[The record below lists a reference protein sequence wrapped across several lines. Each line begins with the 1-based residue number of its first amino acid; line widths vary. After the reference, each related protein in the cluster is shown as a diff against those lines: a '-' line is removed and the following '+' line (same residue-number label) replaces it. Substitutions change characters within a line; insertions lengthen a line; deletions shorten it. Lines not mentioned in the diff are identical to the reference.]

1 MRPAARMPKL
11 TRRSRILI
19 AVGAV
24 IVLLLLIGPRL
35 IDTYVDWLWFGELGY
50 RSVFTTVLFT
60 QILLFLVVALLI
72 GSILFAGL
80 ALAYRT
86 RPVFVPTNGPND
98 PVASY
103 RTAVMAR
110 LRLVGFGIP
119 ALIGLFVGL
128 FALGQWETVQLFLHG
143 NSFGITDPQF
153 GKDLGFY
160 AFDLPFYRMVLNYL
174 FVATFLAFIGNLL
187 GHYLFGGIRLSG
199 RAGALSRAARIQL
212 ITLVGI
218 LMLLKAFAYW
228 LDRYELLSHTRGGK
242 PFTGAGYT
250 DINAVLPAKL
260 ILLAIAVICAAAV
273 FSAIVLRDLRIPAI
287 GVVLLL
293 LSSLVVGAGWPLVV
307 EQFSVKPNAAQK
319 ESEYISRS
327 ITATRNAYG
336 LTDDIVTYRDYSGDA
351 AATAQQV
358 AADRATTSNIRLLD
372 PTIVSPAF
380 TQFQQGKN
388 FYYFPDQ
395 LSMDRYV
402 GRDGNL
408 RDYVV
413 AARELNPDRLI
424 DNQRDWINRHTVY
437 THGNGFIAS
446 PANTVRGVAN
456 DPNQNG
462 GYPEFLASVVGA
474 NGSVVSPGP
483 APLDQP
489 RIYYGPVIA
498 NTPADYAIVGKNGDV
513 DREYDYETNT
523 ETKNYTYTGEGG
535 VPVGNWLARSVFAAK
550 FAERNFLFSNV
561 IGENSK
567 ILFNRDPAKRV
578 EAVAPWLTTDTSVY
592 PAIVNKR
599 MVWIV
604 DGYTTLDNYP
614 YSELTTLSSA
624 TADSNEVAINRLA
637 PDKQVSYIRNSV
649 KATVDAYDGTVSLY
663 AQDEN
668 DPVLQAWMKVFP
680 GTVKPKSEIT
690 PELQQ
695 HLRYPEDLFKV
706 QRALLAKY
714 HVDDPVTFFSTSD
727 FWDVPLDPNPT
738 ASSYQ
743 PPYYIVAKDLAAD
756 DRSASFQLTSAMN
769 RFRRDFLAAYISAS
783 SDPDTYGKLTV
794 LTIPGQVNGPKL
806 AFNAISTDTAVSQD
820 LGVIGRDNQN
830 RIRWG
835 NLLTLP
841 VAQGGLLYVAP
852 VYASPGA
859 SDAAS
864 SYPRLI
870 RVAMM
875 YNDKVGYGPTV
886 RDALTE
892 LFGPGADATATGP
905 APLAGPGGQ
914 PAAQTPAD
922 GQPPTGRTPANQEG
936 RAPEVPTPVAVPPSG
951 PVQLSGPKAA
961 ALQEVNTALDSLR
974 QAQQSGDFAEFGEA
988 LQRLDDAMERYQS
1001 AS

>member
-19 AVGAV
+19 AVALAV
-24 IVLLLLIGPRL
+24 VVLLLLGPRM
-35 IDTYVDWLWFGELGY
+35 IDAYVDWLWFGELGY
-50 RSVFTTVLFT
+50 RSVFTT
-60 QILLFLVVALLI
+60 QIVTRLIVFVVAAVVM
-72 GSILFAGL
+72 GSVVFAALG
-80 ALAYRT
+80 LAYRT
-86 RPVFVPTNGPND
+86 RPVFAPTSGPND
-98 PVASY
+98 PVARY
-103 RTAVMAR
+103 RTAVMSR
-110 LRLVGFGIP
+110 LRLIGMGVPVVIGVITGFI
-119 ALIGLFVGL
+119 L
-128 FALGQWETVQLFLHG
+128 QTYWDRVQLFIHG
-143 NSFGITDPQF
+143 GRFGVADPQF

-160 AFDLPFYRMVLNYL
+160 AFDLPFYRLVLGY
-174 FVATFLAFIGNLL
+174 FFAATFIAFIGSLVC
-187 GHYLFGGIRLSG
+187 HYLFGGIRLAG
-199 RAGALSRAARIQL
+199 RAGALSRSARIQL
-212 ITLVGI
+212 ISLVGL
-218 LMLLKAFAYW
+218 LMLLKAVAYW
-228 LDRYELLSHTRGGK
+228 TDRYSLLSNSRAGK

-260 ILLAIAVICAAAV
+260 ILMAIAVICAAAV

-293 LSSLVVGAGWPLVV
+293 LSSLIVDAGWPLIV
-307 EQFSVKPNAAQK
+307 EQINVKPNAAQK
-319 ESEYISRS
+319 ESDYISRS
-327 ITATRNAYG
+327 ITATRQAYG
-336 LTDDIVTYRDYSGDA
+336 LTADVVTYRDYNGNTQ
-351 AATAQQV
+351 ATAQQV
-358 AADRATTSNIRLLD
+358 AADRGTTSNIRLLD

-395 LSMDRYV
+395 LSIDRYM
-402 GRDGNL
+402 GPDGNL

-413 AARELNPDRLI
+413 AARELNLDRLI
-424 DNQRDWINRHTVY
+424 DNQRDWINRHFVY

-446 PANTVRGVAN
+446 PANTVRGIAN

-489 RIYYGPVIA
+489 RVYFGPVIA
-498 NTPADYAIVGKNGDV
+498 STSDDYAIVGKKGN

-523 ETKNYTYTGEGG
+523 ATKNYTYDGKGG
-535 VPVGNWLARSVFAAK
+535 VPIGNWLDRAVFAAK
-550 FAERNFLFSNV
+550 FSERKLVFPNP
-561 IGENSK
+561 IGADSR
-567 ILFNRDPAKRV
+567 ILFNRDPAQRV
-578 EAVAPWLTTDTSVY
+578 KAVAPWLTTDTTVY

-604 DGYTTLDNYP
+604 DGYTTLDDYP
-614 YSELTTLSSA
+614 YSELMSLSSA
-624 TADSNEVAINRLA
+624 TADSNEVAVNRMA
-637 PDKQVSYIRNSV
+637 PDKMVSYIRNSV
-649 KATVDAYDGTVSLY
+649 KATVDAYDGTVTLY
-663 AQDEN
+663 AQDES

-680 GTVKPKSEIT
+680 GTVKPKKNIS
-690 PELQQ
+690 PELQE

-714 HVDDPVTFFSTSD
+714 HVNDPVTFFSTSD

-738 ASSYQ
+738 ASSFQ
-743 PPYYIVAKDLAAD
+743 PPYYIVAKDLATNGN
-756 DRSASFQLTSAMN
+756 SASFQLTSAMN

-783 SDPDTYGKLTV
+783 SDPATYGKITV

-806 AFNAISTDTAVSQD
+806 ANNAITTDTAVSQD

-841 VAQGGLLYVAP
+841 VAQGGLLYVEP

-875 YNDKVGYGPTV
+875 YNDRVGYGPTV

-905 APLAGPGGQ
+905 APAGPVTGAPPLAQPSLDGQ
-914 PAAQTPAD
+914 RPAATPPSH
-922 GQPPTGRTPANQEG
+922 GQ
-936 RAPEVPTPVAVPPSG
+936 APEVPTPVAVPPG
-951 PVQLSGPKAA
+951 AGAVQLSAA
-961 ALQEVNTALDSLR
+961 KSEALQEVQSALEGMR
-974 QAQQSGDFAEFGEA
+974 QAQQGGNFADYGQA
-988 LQRLDDAMERYQS
+988 LQKLDDAMKKFNS
-1001 AS
+1001 TK